1 RLLSGLGF
9 FLMTGLRISRLAI
22 VVLLRMTH
30 PAGCEQ
36 VMVVL
41 EGRLVAEAGA
51 TRGPWVVRLAGVSS
65 AGEPTLVATES
76 AASPTGEAAT
86 AGESAAA
93 PTLGAGDLRGGVT
106 HGRAHL
112 VDLEFDDGALLALA
126 RLEGALHQASLCDHA
141 HTLGHGL
148 GDVLRRVATDGAT
161 QEEGVAVGPLVLLPV
176 ETARGRCDR
185 EVGNGRPRGGEPQ
198 FRISREVSDHGDNG
212 LACHDA
218 P

>member
-126 RLEGALHQASLCDHA
+126 GLEGALHQTSLCDHA
-141 HTLGHGL
+141 PSLGQGL
-148 GDVLRRVATDGAT
+148 GDVLGGVAPAGAT
-161 QEEGVAVGPLVLLPV
+161 QDAVLAVDPVAVQPGEP
-176 ETARGRCDR
+176 ERGRCVR
-185 EVGNGRPRGGEPQ
+185 AVGTGGPRGGEPQ
-198 FRISREVSDHGDNG
+198 FRISREVCDHGDNG
-212 LACHDA
+212 LA
-218 P
+218 